1 MRFLNAVKVVL
12 SGKIWRKSCY
22 YLLAISCIVNG
33 EIVAMYPVSASGCS
47 DVQFIFARGSGED
60 IGGPSYT
67 AWHNEIDKQMQE
79 STMSYSFYELGS
91 ATQNGHKYPAV
102 AVSGGSS
109 GLTNMIGAA
118 ISGGEL
124 FNFGKSVDE
133 GVAELKSY
141 LASTSQSCPKTKF
154 VLGGYSQGAMLLS
167 RTLGELDSTKIIYVS
182 TFGDP
187 KIYLPEGKMRFLKK
201 PDACYG
207 RNLSS
212 YRINVS
218 DCYAHEGVLGSYQP
232 YQPED
237 YVGKIGTWCNK
248 SDIMCS
254 SRMSISDHTS
264 YISDNLYAEAA
275 TTVVAKVFKFFNIH
289 TAATLSPLHEVA
301 FLVDNTASMK
311 SRQQKYQDTIGNF
324 AERIVKG
331 GGRIALYEFGDL
343 AQNVKTLERC
353 GFGCKIEDFR
363 QSYKNIGATG
373 GGDDPESALSGLMTT
388 MNSLQWTNGATK
400 SIVLLT
406 DNGYHN
412 PDFDGVTLDDVVKR
426 SLEIDPVNVYVINT
440 GFGVEEAYGDLVV
453 RTNGGFIKP
462 DSNANDL
469 SEQLLTRPVAKL
481 KLTEYSAEPGDTL
494 EFDASDS
501 FAENGD
507 KLRFDWDLDGDD
519 IFEKQNADATI
530 TQTYP
535 HSQDDF
541 IQVKVTDTNQ
551 HSATMSARVKITKA
565 EQVEESAKINEFSLR
580 KGGDSNLANFT
591 TTGTDVLLVANDT
604 PLGWVEVSSGAGKFT
619 IDDLAEETHFALIPY
634 SAAGVRGERYDFEI
648 GTHTSSTDAS
658 LDREKPS
665 LDQIS
670 KNIILP
676 KVPNAGI
683 YSKDR

>member
-207 RNLSS
+207 RNLSN

-218 DCYAHEGVLGSYQP
+218 DCYAHEGILGSYQP

-275 TTVVAKVFKFFNIH
+275 TIVVAKVFKFFNIH
-289 TAATLSPLHEVA
+289 TAATPSTLHEVA
-301 FLVDNTASMK
+301 FLVDNTASMRLK
-311 SRQQKYQDTIGNF
+311 QQKYQDAIGDF

-331 GGRIALYEFGDL
+331 SGRIALYEFGDL

-440 GFGVEEAYGDLVV
+440 GFEVEEAYGDLVV

-519 IFEKQNADATI
+519 VFEKQNADATI

-565 EQVEESAKINEFSLR
+565 EQVEESAKITEFSLH
-580 KGGDSNLANFT
+580 KEGDSNLANFT
-591 TTGTDVLLVANDT
+591 TIGTGVLLVANDT

-648 GTHTSSTDAS
+648 GTHASSTDAS
-658 LDREKPS
+658 LDQEKPS